1 MSDFL
6 TMMCLGKLK
15 EARDQYTF
23 ANVCACQ
30 KKCQKWKQSNSLLK
44 TYKF

>member
-6 TMMCLGKLK
+6 TMTCLGKLK
-15 EARDQYTF
+15 EARDQYMF

-30 KKCQKWKQSNSLLK
+30 KNVKNENKV
-44 TYKF
+44 TVY

>member
-23 ANVCACQ
+23 AKVCACQ
-30 KKCQKWKQSNSLLK
+30 KNVKNENKV
-44 TYKF
+44 TVY